1 MANTRETLIGISF
14 RQQSALGTPVT
25 NAAEF
30 WRIAKTNASLASVV
44 INTEDDAQDIGKGD
58 EWANNVYL
66 TSKDVNV
73 PLEGY
78 LTSQKLALA
87 FAFGFGKTTKT
98 TPAAGAYTYTCVPAD
113 PVADGSNAPLA
124 CVVEQI
130 RPGGSSVIDR
140 RLEDCALDSFG
151 FRMNSGVGRQNATIN
166 MNWIGSGRE
175 TNPSAVTL
183 PAALVEAGLNAG
195 SFTISVNGVNYLTG
209 NRFVDCEF
217 NYANNINAED
227 SFFPGSGTDDG
238 AQVRGRQERGDRAI
252 TFRFRAR
259 FNSGSTELAT
269 FLAQT
274 EGTVALGWTG
284 ALITGSTFHG
294 ATITGHRTRL
304 RSAAIE
310 DGNGKVIVNCEVV
323 FLKHASNGVITAA
336 ITTNADNILAVAT

>member
-14 RQQSALGTPVT
+14 RQQSALGTPVST
-25 NAAEF
+25 DAQF

-66 TSKDVNV
+66 TNKDVGV

-78 LTSQKLALA
+78 LTSQKMALA

-113 PVADGSNAPLA
+113 PVTDGSDSPLA
-124 CVVEQI
+124 CIVEQI

-140 RLEDCALDSFG
+140 RLEDCALESFG

-166 MNWIGSGRE
+166 MNWVGSGRE
-175 TNPSAVTL
+175 TNPSGITL
-183 PAALVEAGLNAG
+183 PASLVEAGLNAG
-195 SFTISVNGVNYLTG
+195 AFTISVNGVNYLTG

-217 NYANNINAED
+217 NYANNISAED

-238 AQVRGRQERGDRAI
+238 AQVRGRQERGDRVL

-284 ALITGSTFHG
+284 PLITGSTFHG

-310 DGNGKVIVNCEVV
+310 DGNGKVIVNCDVG
-323 FLKHASNGVITAA
+323 FLKHPTNGVITAA
-336 ITTNADNILAVAT
+336 ITTNQDNILAVAT